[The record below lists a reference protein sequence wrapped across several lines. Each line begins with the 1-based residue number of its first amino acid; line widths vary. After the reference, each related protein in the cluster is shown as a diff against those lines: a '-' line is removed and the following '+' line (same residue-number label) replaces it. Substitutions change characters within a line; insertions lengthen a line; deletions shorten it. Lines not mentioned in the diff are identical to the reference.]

1 MKIRMMVV
9 FLFFTQVVFAQT
21 AKLTIIID
29 EITPVEGNLELGIYN
44 NAKKFPKEGNE
55 YKAITC
61 PVSTNIEMITV
72 NLPIGEYA
80 IAVYHDKNKNNKCDK
95 NLLRIP
101 TEAYGFSNNI
111 KPRFT
116 APDFKDTKFNL
127 NKDKTIQ
134 ISLIH

>member
-1 MKIRMMVV
+1 MI
-9 FLFFTQVVFAQT
+9 FILLFFTQLAFAQT
-21 AKLTIIID
+21 VKLTIIID
-29 EITPVEGNLELGIYN
+29 KIAPVAGNLELGIYN
-44 NAKKFPKEGNE
+44 NAKEFPKEGNE

-61 PVSTNIEMITV
+61 PVNANIKIITV

-111 KPRFT
+111 KPRFS
-116 APDFKDTKFNL
+116 APNFENAKLKL
-127 NKDKTIQ
+127 VEDKTIK

>member
-1 MKIRMMVV
+1 MKTQMMVI
-9 FLFFTQVVFAQT
+9 FIFFTQFVFAQT

-29 EITPVEGNLELGIYN
+29 KITPAKGNLELGIYN
-44 NAKKFPKEGNE
+44 NAKKFAVEGNE
-55 YKAITC
+55 YKTISFHA
-61 PVSTNIEMITV
+61 STDTETITV
-72 NLPIGEYA
+72 ALPIGEYA

-111 KPRFT
+111 KPRFS
-116 APDFKDTKFNL
+116 APDFKDTKFYL
-127 NKDKTIQ
+127 NKDKTIR